1 MTKLIA
7 DENIPLEAID
17 LLKSRGVD
25 IISISETLQGLK
37 DRAVLEEANAASRFL
52 VTFDHDFAQLVF
64 KEKRQ
69 TKGII
74 LLRFV
79 PKSPQQIAKRIQ
91 QVLSTKIAMDN
102 MVVTVRE
109 DRIKVTRAK

>member
-1 MTKLIA
+1 LIKLIA
-7 DENIPLEAID
+7 DENIPLETIY

-25 IISISETLQGLK
+25 IISLSDTLKGLNDK
-37 DRAVLEEANAASRFL
+37 TVLQEANATDRFL

-74 LLRFV
+74 LLMFV

-91 QVLSTKIAMDN
+91 QVL
-102 MVVTVRE
+102 
-109 DRIKVTRAK
+109 